1 MYGSKKL
8 DGQAY
13 QAVGALAWQSGQAP
27 ERHACCVHKLRQDL
41 RYKQRMTDQPQ
52 TVNSTP
58 SHPPG
63 HLRTHTYH
71 GLAPG
76 PALLVLGA
84 VHGNE
89 VCGIEAIT
97 QLLQDFDSGAVSIE
111 RGSVTFIP
119 ITNPLAYQLKRR
131 FGDRNLNRNMAP
143 SAIPQDFEDRVAN
156 VLCPLLDSHDVLLDL
171 HSFHTGGAPFVMIGP
186 QNNTGTLEPFAHA
199 SEEMQLALHTGAPRI
214 VEGWLDTYARGVQ
227 RRSAAAEAA
236 NTRSQTL
243 VTNPNYGVGTT
254 EYMRARGGYAVTLEC
269 GQHDDPGG
277 ISVARH
283 AILQTLGLLGITS
296 AKPAAPHAAPE
307 ILRLIDVT
315 DKTHADD
322 TFTREWRSFDAVKSG
337 DVIGIRHSGQE
348 VKAHDDGFVVFPNPR
363 GEVGQEWFYFAQK
376 RV

>member
-1 MYGSKKL
+1 MRS
-8 DGQAY
+8 
-13 QAVGALAWQSGQAP
+13 V
-27 ERHACCVHKLRQDL
+27 
-41 RYKQRMTDQPQ
+41 RYKQRMTEKQI
-52 TVNSTP
+52 TP
-58 SHPPG
+58 T

-76 PALLVLGA
+76 KALLVLGA

-89 VCGIEAIT
+89 VCGTQAIG
-97 QLLQDFDSGAVSIE
+97 QLLQDFDNGTITLE
-111 RGSVTFIP
+111 RGSVTFVP

-143 SAIPQDFEDRVAN
+143 SAIPQDFEDRLAN
-156 VLCPLLDSHDVLLDL
+156 VLCPLLDAHDVLLDL

-186 QNNTGTLEPFAHA
+186 QNNTGTLEPFALA
-199 SEEMQLALHTGAPRI
+199 AEEMQLALHTGAPRI

-227 RRSAAAEAA
+227 RRAAHAEAA

-254 EYMRARGGYAVTLEC
+254 EYMRSRGGYAVTLEC
-269 GQHDDPGG
+269 GQHDDPAG

-283 AILQTLGLLGITS
+283 AILQTLGLLGIVATQPTPVAS
-296 AKPAAPHAAPE
+296 QPE

-315 DKTHADD
+315 DKAHAGD
-322 TFTREWRSFDAVKSG
+322 TFAKEWRSFDAVKVG
-337 DVIGIRHSGQE
+337 DVIGVRHGGEE
-348 VKAHDDGFVVFPNPR
+348 VKAQADGFVVFPNPR

-376 RV
+376 RA

>member
-1 MYGSKKL
+1 MTEM
-8 DGQAY
+8 QI
-13 QAVGALAWQSGQAP
+13 AP
-27 ERHACCVHKLRQDL
+27 PHKP
-41 RYKQRMTDQPQ
+41 T
-52 TVNSTP
+52 SAP
-58 SHPPG
+58 SH
-63 HLRTHTYH
+63 LRCHTYH

-89 VCGIEAIT
+89 VCGTHAIM
-97 QLLQDFDSGAVSIE
+97 QLLQDIDAGTLAIE
-111 RGSVTFIP
+111 RGSVTFVP
-119 ITNPLAYQLKRR
+119 ITNPLAHQLKRR

-143 SAIPQDFEDRVAN
+143 SAIPQDFEDRIAN
-156 VLCPLLDSHDVLLDL
+156 VLCPLLDAHDVLLDL

-186 QNNTGTLEPFAHA
+186 QNNTGTLEPFALA
-199 SEEMQLALHTGAPRI
+199 AEEMQLALHTGAPRI

-227 RRSAAAEAA
+227 RRAASLDAA
-236 NTRSQTL
+236 TAGAFVARSQTL

-269 GQHDDPGG
+269 GQHDDPAG
-277 ISVARH
+277 IGVARH

-296 AKPAAPHAAPE
+296 AQPMPPIAVPE

-315 DKTHADD
+315 DKAHAGD
-322 TFTREWRSFDAVKSG
+322 TFAREWRSFDLVKAG
-337 DVIGIRHSGQE
+337 DVIGTRQSGEQ
-348 VKAHDDGFVVFPNPR
+348 VKAQGDGFVVFPNPR